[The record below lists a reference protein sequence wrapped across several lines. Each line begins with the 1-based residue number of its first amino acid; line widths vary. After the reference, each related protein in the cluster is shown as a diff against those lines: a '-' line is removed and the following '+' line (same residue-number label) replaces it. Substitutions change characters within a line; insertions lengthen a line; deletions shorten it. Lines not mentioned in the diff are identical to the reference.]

1 MPIDPTD
8 LAKSIGALG
17 SLDPERGLARTLQQV
32 TDGAKQ
38 LFRADA
44 AGLMLIDAEG
54 QLRWASASD
63 QTAQTLEDRQER
75 LAQGPCAVAFS
86 QRLPAAIR
94 NIHTEPDWDKF
105 AQVLV
110 GEGICAALSVPVELD
125 GGIIGTL
132 DIYAREARDW
142 DPSEVAALQAYAG
155 LMASLLSAAVTAQVK
170 GRLAD
175 QLQAA
180 LEHRWLIEQAKG
192 VIMGR
197 EQVDAQ
203 AAFERLRG
211 AARSSTRRLADV
223 AKDVTGGQPLPAN
236 RRKLAKS
243 RGDAL
248 TPSDAL
254 ERFGADALRYWAAS
268 KRAGV
273 DTSLDE
279 GQLRVGR
286 RLATKLLHASRF
298 VLALDGRAAV
308 LGLERLDQV
317 VLAEALVAVGALD
330 QRVGE
335 RLQVPGGLPDPGGH
349 DDGRVLADHVV
360 AQLHDRAPP
369 GLLDVV
375 LQLDPER
382 TVVVARADPAVD
394 LARLEGEAAA
404 LGQVDDRVHRVA
416 WH

>member
-17 SLDPERGLARTLQQV
+17 SLDPERGLAPTLQQIA
-32 TDGAKQ
+32 DSAKQ
-38 LFRADA
+38 LFAADG

-86 QRLPAAIR
+86 QRLSAAIR

-110 GEGICAALSVPVELD
+110 SEGICAALSVPVELD
-125 GGIIGTL
+125 GGAIGTL
-132 DIYAREARDW
+132 DIYARAPRDW

-155 LMASLLSAAVTAQVK
+155 LMASLLSAATTAQVK

-236 RRKLAKS
+236 RRKLAK
-243 RGDAL
+243 
-248 TPSDAL
+248 
-254 ERFGADALRYWAAS
+254 
-268 KRAGV
+268 
-273 DTSLDE
+273 
-279 GQLRVGR
+279 
-286 RLATKLLHASRF
+286 
-298 VLALDGRAAV
+298 GRAEQAKNR
-308 LGLERLDQV
+308 E
-317 VLAEALVAVGALD
+317 
-330 QRVGE
+330 
-335 RLQVPGGLPDPGGH
+335 
-349 DDGRVLADHVV
+349 
-360 AQLHDRAPP
+360 
-369 GLLDVV
+369 
-375 LQLDPER
+375 
-382 TVVVARADPAVD
+382 TVT
-394 LARLEGEAAA
+394 
-404 LGQVDDRVHRVA
+404 
-416 WH
+416 